1 MYIYVQADVA
11 DYTEKVLLWWR
22 QSGQAF
28 PTWSLAA
35 RMVFSLSASSAA
47 CERVFS
53 LLKQMFGEQQVLYY
67 TEYKYKYVHV
77 YRYLLFYCIVIGWG
91 SLRLHTGRPHDQV
104 QRSHGRLRHRDESG
118 ALSPTGCSVS
128 GRQAIFMMG
137 GRNYCDNIACNK

>member
-1 MYIYVQADVA
+1 MWPTTLRRYFCGGGRAGRPSPLG
-11 DYTEKVLLWWR
+11 LLPL
-22 QSGQAF
+22 G
-28 PTWSLAA
+28 WSS
-35 RMVFSLSASSAA
+35 RSLRGSAA

-67 TEYKYKYVHV
+67 TEYAYKYVHV

-104 QRSHGRLRHRDESG
+104 QRSHGPLRHRDESG